1 MTKTVS
7 ARITNETHE
16 ELRERCNKVGCSI
29 NDYISESINFMLHG
43 SSEFDFVDEEE
54 GANNDS
60 KQIELK
66 NNHGIH

>member
-29 NDYISESINFMLHG
+29 NDYILESINFMLHG
-43 SSEFDFVDEEE
+43 SSEFDFGDEASTNE
-54 GANNDS
+54 NN
-60 KQIELK
+60 QT
-66 NNHGIH
+66 